1 MRQHT
6 RGSRTESPTFASRT
20 SSEIVAISLVM
31 MAATVA
37 IVAVI
42 SQPRLLV
49 GFAAVA
55 VTVRMRHRITAPTAE
70 QTPEESSTVDQ
81 PHPAAD

>member
-1 MRQHT
+1 
-6 RGSRTESPTFASRT
+6 
-20 SSEIVAISLVM
+20 M

-37 IVAVI
+37 IIAVI